1 MATRYVLLLK
11 GNVPRDL
18 NVINLTIHLE
28 TTTNANPKIGLYWT
42 ELPYHD
48 SWGS

>member
-18 NVINLTIHLE
+18 NVINLTAKQP
-28 TTTNANPKIGLYWT
+28 TNIQKFNSKET
-42 ELPYHD
+42 EL
-48 SWGS
+48 WA